1 MAETMLNVTD
11 IDKITNVLEIMKLYE
26 LALSDF
32 YKQCADVWK
41 EDREFWDGMSH
52 AEIQHAENIQ
62 KMREILT
69 NKRGSFEVGRPFNLV
84 VLRTA
89 LAGANENRNRL
100 KEGALSR
107 EKVLVLAR
115 DIEQSILES
124 RYAEIVKTNDV
135 EYQSLIKKIVSQT
148 SDHKRMM
155 QKKIDDLKTASIKS
169 SSL

>member
-1 MAETMLNVTD
+1 
-11 IDKITNVLEIMKLYE
+11 
-26 LALSDF
+26 
-32 YKQCADVWK
+32 
-41 EDREFWDGMSH
+41 
-52 AEIQHAENIQ
+52 
-62 KMREILT
+62 MREILI
-69 NKRGSFEVGRPFNLV
+69 NKQGSFEVGRPFNLV

-89 LAGANENRNRL
+89 LAGANENRKRL

-148 SDHKRMM
+148 SDHKMM
-155 QKKIDDLKTASIKS
+155 LQKKIDDLKTASIKS